1 MAKKV
6 DLKVVQRLRSMEFA
20 QEQRVNKF
28 YAEYY
33 KKKSRHK
40 PSPKLTPEERQAEID
55 RRYKDR

>member
-6 DLKVVQRLRSMEFA
+6 DFKVVQRLRSMELA
-20 QEQRVNKF
+20 QEKRINKF

-33 KKKSRHK
+33 KKKSHYK
-40 PSPKLTPEERQAEID
+40 PSQKLTPEERQAEID